1 MSVIHLM
8 KRAAE
13 AGDQRA
19 IEGLKILQEMA
30 AEAAIS
36 AVEGRIEAALAP
48 VVEAQTL
55 MAANLAAIGRLL
67 FVPEAT
73 EPPAEEG
80 GWLPN
85 PPEEI
90 ILDEEAE
97 EDLDAARAAEEALP
111 ATAVPVGP
119 GGEPP
124 VEPEDEQ

>member
-55 MAANLAAIGRLL
+55 MAAIPRKFLRLK
-67 FVPEAT
+67 
-73 EPPAEEG
+73 
-80 GWLPN
+80 
-85 PPEEI
+85 
-90 ILDEEAE
+90 
-97 EDLDAARAAEEALP
+97 
-111 ATAVPVGP
+111 
-119 GGEPP
+119 
-124 VEPEDEQ
+124 